1 MPEMKPSLLA
11 AALPGALMLGALI
24 LAPPAGAEHR
34 RDADAAYH
42 ASRAGEI
49 RPLREI
55 ELRVLPRMAGAVYL
69 GPEFDPA
76 SATYRLKFMRG
87 GSVIWIDIDART
99 GREIGRS
106 GD

>member
-11 AALPGALMLGALI
+11 LVLVGALTVVS
-24 LAPPAGAEHR
+24 LASPAAAQHG
-34 RDADAAYH
+34 RDADAAYR
-42 ASRAGEI
+42 ASRNGQI
-49 RPLREI
+49 KPLREI
-55 ELRVLPRMAGAVYL
+55 ELRVVPRMAGAIYL
-69 GPEFDPA
+69 GPEFDPS

-87 GSVIWIDIDART
+87 GSVIWVDIDART

>member
-1 MPEMKPSLLA
+1 MPEMKPSLPA
-11 AALPGALMLGALI
+11 FALLGAL
-24 LAPPAGAEHR
+24 LSAAVPAPPAGADHR
-34 RDADAAYH
+34 LDADAAYH

-55 ELRVLPRMAGAVYL
+55 ELRVVPRMAGAIYL

-106 GD
+106 GN